1 MAGRHAALEEPD
13 TAHRR
18 EIAVPLPTPAPGK
31 AAALIRMK
39 LFALGLLLLAA
50 LTYVLCVAFTSGEGG
65 WGYLKA
71 ATEAA
76 MVGAFADWFA
86 VTALFRHPLGLPIPH
101 TAIIPRKKDQI
112 GEALADFVG
121 QYFLTPDIIRERV
134 AVAAIPQR
142 IGTWL
147 SSPEHAREVS
157 AELSRAIGGLAS
169 VLEDGELRDGIA
181 AFADKR
187 LREIDAAPLLA
198 KVIDGVCDSGQ
209 HQALLTAA
217 LRGTKRFLDNNK
229 TIFRERLGDE
239 TPSWVPDW
247 VDDRVFAKGFDAVQA
262 LLADVIVSDGTGRSE
277 HELRRTYDTQL
288 RAFAERLRTDPDQI
302 QRVEEAKLQ
311 LLDHPQVRAWLTT
324 LWGSLKQYVLDGA
337 ADPESQLRRAVES
350 LTIRAGEVLRD
361 DPAIGSRID
370 EALQRLTGHVVEHYS
385 DDLAAII
392 STTVAR
398 WDTAETSRRVELQI
412 GRDLQFIRIN
422 GTVVGALVGLA
433 IYALTQA
440 F

>member
-1 MAGRHAALEEPD
+1 M
-13 TAHRR
+13 
-18 EIAVPLPTPAPGK
+18 PAPGK

-39 LFALGLLLLAA
+39 LFALGLLLTAA
-50 LTYVLCVAFTSGEGG
+50 IGYILCVALTDSTGV
-65 WGYLKA
+65 WGYVQA

-86 VTALFRHPLGLPIPH
+86 VTALFRHPLGIPIPH

-121 QYFLTPDIIRERV
+121 QYFLTPEIIRERV
-134 AVAAIPQR
+134 AAAAIPQR
-142 IGTWL
+142 LGTWL
-147 SSPEHAREVS
+147 CSPEHAREVS
-157 AELSRAIGGLAS
+157 AELSRAVGGLAS
-169 VLEDGELRDGIA
+169 VLEEGELRDGIA

-198 KVIDGVCDSGQ
+198 KVIDAVCDSGQ
-209 HQALLTAA
+209 HQAMLTAA
-217 LRGTKRFLDNNK
+217 LRGTKRFLNNNK
-229 TIFRERLGDE
+229 TVFRERLGDE
-239 TPSWVPDW
+239 SPGWVPDW
-247 VDDRVFAKGFDAVQA
+247 VDDRLFAKGFDAIQA
-262 LLADVIVSDGTGRSE
+262 LLNDVITTDGTNGSE
-277 HELRRTYDTQL
+277 HELRQTYDAQL
-288 RAFAERLRTDPDQI
+288 RAFAERLRSDPEQI
-302 QRVEEAKLQ
+302 QRVEDAKMQ
-311 LLDHPQVRAWLTT
+311 LLDHPQVRAWLSS
-324 LWGSLKQYVLDGA
+324 LWDSMKHYVLDGA
-337 ADPESQLRRAVES
+337 ANPESQLRRAVES

-361 DPAIGSRID
+361 DPAVGAKID

-385 DDLAAII
+385 DDFAAVI

-422 GTVVGALVGLA
+422 GTVVGALVGLT
-433 IYALTQA
+433 IYAITQA